1 MGLFGKFIKN
11 KIKGKYDFLNKIEYL
26 KLFTGLSDKEIK
38 SYSHEFKEKFKIEF
52 PKDIKDF
59 LKVTNGAFG
68 RSGEYFLAKFNNEIQ
83 SINPRIMNS
92 KTYDIIE
99 RNEEY
104 RMMTD
109 IEDFIL
115 LGEDSLSY
123 FVYDIESKKYRII
136 SNGTLDI
143 MKEYNDL
150 CTLIKEVLEEK
161 IYE

>member
-1 MGLFGKFIKN
+1 
-11 KIKGKYDFLNKIEYL
+11 
-26 KLFTGLSDKEIK
+26 
-38 SYSHEFKEKFKIEF
+38 
-52 PKDIKDF
+52 
-59 LKVTNGAFG
+59 
-68 RSGEYFLAKFNNEIQ
+68 
-83 SINPRIMNS
+83 MNS

-143 MKEYNDL
+143 MKEYNGL